1 MSDHDWISEKA
12 RARPPG
18 DPLLDHF
25 TSWLRSDEAASAQA
39 AADQKLI
46 DTLTS
51 GKLTTSTL
59 QDLLWTPANVNR
71 MVGDEPFLHRVVR
84 DCDLS
89 TLILLISCKNKVAL
103 DDVDAK
109 GRTAVDLA
117 LENGWSEKAHYLV
130 LYGGHTADELPD
142 FLGKRETSNYQM
154 RVDDWLKNA
163 SYRCDADVARRA
175 LRLGADANCM
185 HDTTLSMFHRHALM
199 LQPEMAR
206 VYLEAGADITRRHSR
221 GEDTLELMWWV
232 NTNRLS
238 DAWYDMIDLL
248 RAFSAPPE
256 NFKTPREM
264 TVEEMLAPPPKGFRE
279 SPVVDYLL
287 QAGDWAR
294 VTQVMAAM
302 TPDSLEKWLLKR
314 SEVLGAPPA
323 DILCYRDRLDLIFN
337 ADLWRGSRGGVQRVW
352 QSVADSATR
361 PMAWRD
367 NKPASYTPDAFAKLL
382 RAMALDDMRTKR
394 PRIVWKND
402 GPSS

>member
-18 DPLLDHF
+18 DPQLDHF
-25 TSWLRSDEAASAQA
+25 TSWLRSDEAAEKQA
-39 AADQKLI
+39 VADQKLI

-51 GKLTTSTL
+51 GQLTTSTL
-59 QDLLWTPANVNR
+59 QDLLWTTANVNR

-89 TLILLISCKNKVAL
+89 TLILLISCKNKVAV

-117 LENGWSEKAHYLV
+117 LELGLAEKAHYLV
-130 LYGGHTADELPD
+130 LYGGHMADELPE

-163 SYRCDADVARRA
+163 SYRCDAEVARRA
-175 LRLGADANCM
+175 LRLGGDANVM
-185 HDTTLSMFHRHALM
+185 HDNTLSMLHRHALL
-199 LQPEMAR
+199 LQPEMTR
-206 VYLEAGADITRRHSR
+206 VYLEAGADITRKHSR
-221 GEDTLELMWWV
+221 GEETLELMWWV

-238 DAWYDMIDLL
+238 EAWYETVDLL
-248 RAFSAPPE
+248 RRFGAPPE

-264 TVEEMLAPPPKGFRE
+264 TTEEMLLPPPKGYGA

-287 QAGDWAR
+287 QAGDYKR
-294 VTQVMAAM
+294 VAEVMAAM
-302 TPDSLEKWLLKR
+302 TPAQLETWLLGR
-314 SEVLGAPPA
+314 SDVLGARPA
-323 DILCYRDRLDLIFN
+323 DIFCYRDKLDMIFD
-337 ADLWRGSRGGVQRVW
+337 ASLWRGLRSGAQRCW
-352 QSVADSATR
+352 QAVADSATR

-367 NKPASYTPDAFAKLL
+367 NKPASFKPDDFAKLM
-382 RAMALDDMRTKR
+382 RDIAVDDMRSRR
-394 PRIVWKND
+394 PRIVWKNE